1 MSWTRGLSK
10 WGFDEPRMAFA
21 GRTALAAC
29 TAVVIAWLLGLEHPQ
44 WSGMTVWAGSQ
55 PWRGQLAEKSVF
67 RLLGTLVGGV
77 FGMLLLLLTD
87 GNLVWLTFGLAVWI
101 GLCTWAGNR
110 IRGFIS
116 YGAMLS
122 GYTAV
127 MVTLLKSHHF
137 TSIFAIGIDRIFT
150 VSLGVLVAL
159 LVGWRFAPVANA
171 VNIPKRLKALVRDTE
186 QLLRAEQVAGQ
197 GTVELEAQKQHILRQ
212 LALMEESLETQVAGS
227 WNLRQRVRRWRG
239 QMVALVQALLNSDL
253 SMMSSQNLPREVA
266 AYYDTREAM
275 RASLRSFLM
284 MALAGAAWLL
294 SGIEM
299 GAFMLVG
306 TAIMVSVF
314 STVTQPLPILK
325 QVVIGQA
332 LGVLAAW
339 VCRWLV
345 WPYMGSET
353 AQIVSLMPF
362 ILMGGLFFGH
372 RIGAGPRGFDF
383 NMVLLLLVQPGWPL
397 LGDWT
402 HAWQAGI
409 AVVLGPVMAM
419 VAFWLIFP
427 ANSATQ
433 IANVRTKVRRT
444 LLTQAAQPMDAERK
458 AQWYAQLSLGVLKL
472 ARYHTAGTATT
483 QTENALAWG
492 HGVKAMGVLQQHLTL
507 LKQEASATAEQRN
520 SVTAV
525 GALLLSGKAS
535 ATELVAALQQL
546 QASWQGSTAL
556 DNAKVEQALAVLA
569 APTAR

>member
-21 GRTALAAC
+21 GRTAVAAC
-29 TAVVIAWLLGLEHPQ
+29 VAVVLAWLLGLEHPQ

-67 RLLGTLVGGV
+67 RLLGTLIGGV
-77 FGMLLLLLTD
+77 FGMLLLLLTAD
-87 GNLVWLTFGLAVWI
+87 NLVWLTLGLAVWI

-127 MVTLLKSHHF
+127 MVTLLKSAHF
-137 TSIFAIGIDRIFT
+137 SSIFAIGIDRIFT
-150 VSLGVLVAL
+150 VSLGVVVAL
-159 LVGWRFAPVANA
+159 LVGWWLAPVANA
-171 VNIPKRLKALVRDTE
+171 VNIPKRLKSLVRDTE
-186 QLLRAEQVAGQ
+186 QVVHAQRVAPHDMPQ
-197 GTVELEAQKQHILRQ
+197 LITQKQHIVRQ

-239 QMVALVQALLNSDL
+239 QIVEQVQVLLKSDAPERAY
-253 SMMSSQNLPREVA
+253 SCVPREVA
-266 AYYDTREAM
+266 AYYDTREAL

-294 SGIEM
+294 SGVEM

-332 LGVLAAW
+332 LGVCAALA
-339 VCRWLV
+339 CRWLV
-345 WPYMGSET
+345 WPYMGSEA
-353 AQIVSLMPF
+353 AQIASLIPF

-397 LGDWT
+397 VGDWT

-433 IANVRTKVRRT
+433 IAKLRRT
-444 LLTQAAQPMDAERK
+444 MQRSLLKQAAIPMDAEQQ
-458 AQWYAQLSLGVLKL
+458 AAWNAQLSLGVLKQ
-472 ARYHTAGTATT
+472 ARYQAVGRQAPVD
-483 QTENALAWG
+483 NALAWG
-492 HGVKAMGVLQQHLTL
+492 SRVQVLASLQQHLARL
-507 LKQEASATAEQRN
+507 LRCPETTAEQGEALRAAQLALSAKTV
-520 SVTAV
+520 SV
-525 GALLLSGKAS
+525 AS
-535 ATELVAALQQL
+535 VAAQLRHLQKCYDANAALHTHQL
-546 QASWQGSTAL
+546 
-556 DNAKVEQALAVLA
+556 EHALAVL
-569 APTAR
+569 TTQ

>member
-29 TAVVIAWLLGLEHPQ
+29 AAVVIAWLLGLEHPQ

-77 FGMLLLLLTD
+77 FGMLLLWLTD

-127 MVTLLKSHHF
+127 MVTLLKSTHF
-137 TSIFAIGIDRIFT
+137 SSIFAIGIDRIFT
-150 VSLGVLVAL
+150 VSLGVLIAL
-159 LVGWRFAPVANA
+159 LVGWCFAPVANA
-171 VNIPKRLKALVRDTE
+171 VNIPKRFKGLVRETE
-186 QLLRAEQVAGQ
+186 QVLRAEQAAGQ
-197 GTVELEAQKQHILRQ
+197 SMPELEEKKRQILRQ

-227 WNLRQRVRRWRG
+227 WSLRQRVRRWRG
-239 QMVALVQALLNSDL
+239 QIVALVQALLSSDA
-253 SMMSSQNLPREVA
+253 SRITSQFLPREVS
-266 AYYDTREAM
+266 AYYDTREAC
-275 RASLRSFLM
+275 RSALRSFLM

-314 STVTQPLPILK
+314 STVAQPLPLLK

-332 LGVLAAW
+332 LGVGAAW

-345 WPYMGSET
+345 WPYMGSEA
-353 AQIVSLMPF
+353 AQILSLMPF

-372 RIGAGPRGFDF
+372 RVGAGPRGFDF

-397 LGDWT
+397 VGDWT

-409 AVVLGPVMAM
+409 AVVLGPVLAM

-427 ANSATQ
+427 ANSASQ
-433 IANVRTKVRRT
+433 IATLRTKVRRT
-444 LLTQAAQPMDAERK
+444 LLKQAAEPLNEAHKAE
-458 AQWYAQLSLGVLKL
+458 WYAQLSLGVLKL
-472 ARYHTAGTATT
+472 ARYQTAETATPSGH
-483 QTENALAWG
+483 ALVWG
-492 HGVKAMGVLQQHLTL
+492 YNVKALGLLQQHLFEL
-507 LKQEASATAEQRN
+507 QRVADATDEQRK
-520 SVTAV
+520 AV
-525 GALLLSGKAS
+525 IHTRNLLLLGKL
-535 ATELVAALQQL
+535 TAANAQKELQQL
-546 QASWQGSTAL
+546 TLCWQGSTAL
-556 DNAKVEQALAVLA
+556 DTAKIRAAAQACSEL
-569 APTAR
+569 

>member
-29 TAVVIAWLLGLEHPQ
+29 AAVVIAWLLGLEHPQ

-127 MVTLLKSHHF
+127 MVTLLKSTHF
-137 TSIFAIGIDRIFT
+137 SSIFAIGIDRIFT
-150 VSLGVLVAL
+150 VSLGVLIAL
-159 LVGWRFAPVANA
+159 LVGWCFAPVANA
-171 VNIPKRLKALVRDTE
+171 VNIPKRFKGLVRETE
-186 QLLRAEQVAGQ
+186 QVLRAEQAAGQ
-197 GTVELEAQKQHILRQ
+197 SMPELEEKKRQILRQ

-227 WNLRQRVRRWRG
+227 WSLRLRVRRWRG
-239 QMVALVQALLNSDL
+239 QIVALVQALLSSDASRITGQL
-253 SMMSSQNLPREVA
+253 MPREVA
-266 AYYDTREAM
+266 AYYDTREAC
-275 RASLRSFLM
+275 RSALRSFLM

-314 STVTQPLPILK
+314 STVAQPLPLLK

-332 LGVLAAW
+332 LGVGAAW

-345 WPYMGSET
+345 WPYMGSEA
-353 AQIVSLMPF
+353 AQILSLMPF

-372 RIGAGPRGFDF
+372 RVGAGPRGFDF

-397 LGDWT
+397 VGDWT

-427 ANSATQ
+427 ANSTTQ
-433 IANVRTKVRRT
+433 IATLRTKVRRT
-444 LLTQAAQPMDAERK
+444 LLKQAAEPLNEAHKAE
-458 AQWYAQLSLGVLKL
+458 WYAQLSLGVLKL
-472 ARYHTAGTATT
+472 ARYQTAETATPSGH
-483 QTENALAWG
+483 ALAWG
-492 HGVKAMGVLQQHLTL
+492 YNVKALGLLQQHLTL
-507 LKQEASATAEQRN
+507 LLQEASATSEQR
-520 SVTAV
+520 SSAMAV
-525 GALLLSGKAS
+525 RSLLLSGKAS
-535 ATELVAALQQL
+535 SAVLMTALQQL
-546 QASWQGSTAL
+546 QASWQGSAAL

-569 APTAR
+569 APTVR

>member
-29 TAVVIAWLLGLEHPQ
+29 AAVVIAWLVGLEHPQ

-77 FGMLLLLLTD
+77 FGMLLLLITD
-87 GNLVWLTFGLAVWI
+87 GNQVWLTFGLAVWI

-150 VSLGVLVAL
+150 VSLGVLIAL

-186 QLLRAEQVAGQ
+186 QVLRAEQTAGQ
-197 GTVELEAQKQHILRQ
+197 NTPELEAKKRHILRQ

-253 SMMSSQNLPREVA
+253 SQISSQSLPREVA

-332 LGVLAAW
+332 LGVGAAW

-433 IANVRTKVRRT
+433 IAALRTNVQRI
-444 LLTQAAQPMDAERK
+444 LLTQAAKPMDAESK
-458 AQWYAQLSLGVLKL
+458 SQWYAQLSLGVLKL
-472 ARYHTAGTATT
+472 ARYQTT
-483 QTENALAWG
+483 DSALPSGQALAWG
-492 HGVKAMGVLQQHLTL
+492 YRVKALGLLQQHLAL
-507 LKQEASATAEQRN
+507 LQQTDSATLEQRN
-520 SVTAV
+520 SLA
-525 GALLLSGKAS
+525 AARQLLLAGKVNS
-535 ATELVAALQQL
+535 AELLVALQRL
-546 QASWQGSTAL
+546 QASWQGNTAL
-556 DNAKVEQALAVLA
+556 DSVKVEQVLSVLVA
-569 APTAR
+569 SRVR